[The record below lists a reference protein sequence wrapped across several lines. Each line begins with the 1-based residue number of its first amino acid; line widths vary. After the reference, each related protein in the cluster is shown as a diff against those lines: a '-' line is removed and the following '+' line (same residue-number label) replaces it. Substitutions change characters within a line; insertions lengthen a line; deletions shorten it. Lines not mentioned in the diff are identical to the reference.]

1 MNKAQCIE
9 QLGEAVTNY
18 IANSISESYGV
29 EVRAQWEGGDE
40 EAICDELIEEW
51 TEEFF
56 LQ

>member
-18 IANSISESYGV
+18 IANSISESYGI
-29 EVRAQWEGGDE
+29 EVLEDWECGDE
-40 EAICDELIEEW
+40 EAICDLLIEKW

-56 LQ
+56 HQ